1 MPKLVNRQW
10 LLAARPKG
18 MVKPSD
24 FSLREVPV
32 TPPGDGE
39 VLVRNLYLAFEPAMR
54 GWMEDRAGYIPPVP
68 LGDVMRGMSV
78 GQVIESNHP
87 EYKPGDFVSGML
99 GWQEYATAG
108 RGAMVSRI
116 PTGATLTQPLSVFGI
131 TGITAYFGLLDVGRP
146 QPGETVVVSGA
157 AGATGSVAGQI
168 AKLKGCRVVGIAGGA
183 SKCRWLTEQA
193 HFDGAIDYRSEDVGK
208 RLRALC
214 PDGVDVFFDNVGGAT
229 LDAVLEQIRLRARIV
244 LCGAISGYNAE
255 ERPPGPRNYVN
266 LVMQRGRMEGFI
278 VIDYLPRFAEGAA
291 QLAQWVMAGKIA
303 HAEDVQHGLEN
314 APKTFLRLFEGKN
327 LGKQLLKLADPPIRD
342 ARPQ

>member
-1 MPKLVNRQW
+1 VPKLVNRQW

-18 MVKPSD
+18 MVKTSD
-24 FSLREVPV
+24 FALREVPV
-32 TPPGDGE
+32 TPPGDDE
-39 VLVRNLYLAFEPAMR
+39 ILVRNLYLAFEPAMR

-78 GQVIESNHP
+78 GQVVESNHP
-87 EYKPGDFVSGML
+87 EYKAGQFVSGML
-99 GWQEYATAG
+99 GWQEYAIAG
-108 RGAMVSRI
+108 RGAMVSRL
-116 PTGATLTQPLSVFGI
+116 PQGATLTQPLSVLGI
-131 TGITAYFGLLDVGRP
+131 TGITAYFGLLDLGKP

-183 SKCRWLTEQA
+183 QKCRWLVEHA
-193 HFDGAIDYRSEDVGK
+193 HFDAAIDYRNEDVGK
-208 RLRALC
+208 RLRAVC
-214 PDGVDVFFDNVGGAT
+214 PDGVDVFFDNVGGPV

-278 VIDYLPRFAEGAA
+278 VIDYLPRAAEAIKD
-291 QLAQWVMAGKIA
+291 LAVWVRDGRIA
-303 HAEDVQHGLEN
+303 YQEDIQQGFEN
-314 APKTFLRLFEGKN
+314 APRTFLRLFQSEN
-327 LGKQLLKLADPPIRD
+327 VGKQLLKLADPPIASDR
-342 ARPQ
+342 

>member
-1 MPKLVNRQW
+1 MKKLVNRQW
-10 LLAARPKG
+10 LLASRPKG

-54 GWMEDRAGYIPPVP
+54 GWMEDRKGYIPPVP
-68 LGDVMRGMSV
+68 LGDVMRGVSV

-108 RGAMVSRI
+108 RGAMLSRI
-116 PTGATLTQPLSVFGI
+116 PQGATLTQPLSVLGI
-131 TGITAYFGLLDVGRP
+131 TGITAYFGLLDVGKP
-146 QPGETVVVSGA
+146 KSGETVVVSGA

-168 AKLKGCRVVGIAGGA
+168 AKLKGCRVVGIAGGKD
-183 SKCRWLTEQA
+183 KCQWLVEEA
-193 HFDGAIDYRSEDVGK
+193 HFDAAIDYRNEDIGK

-214 PDGVDVFFDNVGGAT
+214 PEGIDVFFDNVGGPA

-244 LCGAISGYNAE
+244 LCGAISVYNAE
-255 ERPPGPRNYVN
+255 QRPPGPSNYVN
-266 LVMQRGRMEGFI
+266 LVIQRGRMEGFI
-278 VIDYLPRFAEGAA
+278 VLDYMARAAEAIRD
-291 QLAQWVMAGKIA
+291 LASWLKEGKIA
-303 HAEDVQHGLEN
+303 YQEDIQEGFEN
-314 APKTFLRLFEGKN
+314 APQTFLRLFQSKN
-327 LGKQLLKLADPPIRD
+327 VGKQLLKLTDPPIGG
-342 ARPQ
+342 AP

>member
-1 MPKLVNRQW
+1 VNRQW

-18 MVKPSD
+18 MVKTSD
-24 FSLREVPV
+24 FVLREVPV
-32 TPPGDGE
+32 TPTGDGE

-78 GQVIESNHP
+78 GQVVESNHP
-87 EYKPGDFVSGML
+87 EYEAGQFVSGML

-108 RGAMVSRI
+108 RGAMVS
-116 PTGATLTQPLSVFGI
+116 PLPQGATLTQPLSVLGI
-131 TGITAYFGLLDVGRP
+131 TGITAYFGLLDLGKP

-183 SKCRWLTEQA
+183 QKCRRLVEHG
-193 HFDGAIDYRSEDVGK
+193 HFDAAIDYRSEDIAK

-214 PDGVDVFFDNVGGAT
+214 PDGVDVFFDNVGGAA
-229 LDAVLEQIRLRARIV
+229 LDAALEQIRLRARIV

-266 LVMQRGRMEGFI
+266 LVTQRGLMQGFI
-278 VIDYLPRFAEGAA
+278 VIDYLPRAAEAIKD
-291 QLAQWVMAGKIA
+291 LAGWVRDGRIVYQ
-303 HAEDVQHGLEN
+303 EDVQQGFEN
-314 APKTFLRLFEGKN
+314 APRTFLRLFQSEN
-327 LGKQLLKLADPPIRD
+327 VGKQLLKLADPPIAS
-342 ARPQ
+342 AR

>member
-24 FSLREVPV
+24 FALREVPV

-54 GWMEDRAGYIPPVP
+54 GWMEDRKGYIPPVP
-68 LGDVMRGMSV
+68 LGDVMRGVSV

-87 EYKPGDFVSGML
+87 DYKPGDFVSGML
-99 GWQEYATAG
+99 GWQEYALAG
-108 RGAMVSRI
+108 RGAMVSQI
-116 PTGATLTQPLSVFGI
+116 PAGATLTQPLSVLGI
-131 TGITAYFGLLDVGRP
+131 TGITAYYGLLDVGKP
-146 QPGETVVVSGA
+146 QAGETVVVSGA

-168 AKLKGCRVVGIAGGA
+168 AKLKGCRVVGIAGGEA
-183 SKCRWLTEQA
+183 KCRWLTEQA
-193 HFDGAIDYRSEDVGK
+193 HFDAAIDYRSEDIGA

-214 PDGVDVFFDNVGGAT
+214 PDGIDVFFDNVGGAA

-244 LCGAISGYNAE
+244 LCGAISVYNAE

-266 LVMQRGRMEGFI
+266 LVMMRGRMEGFI
-278 VIDYLPRFAEGAA
+278 VIDYLPRAAEAVKELAA
-291 QLAQWVMAGKIA
+291 WIREGRIA
-303 HAEDVQHGLEN
+303 YQEDIQEGFEN
-314 APKTFLRLFEGKN
+314 APRTFLRLFRSEN
-327 LGKQLLKLADPPIRD
+327 VGKQLLKLADPPIRD
-342 ARPQ
+342 AR